1 MASGD
6 VHNRHIYDVPGRI
19 TELGLRCSNAV
30 MVEPKAVA
38 MALAG
43 QGKTRGTVALT
54 HIPVCTNQSVAL
66 IKPDADK
73 LDPHFLYQSLLIRYE
88 EMRSRSAG
96 GGRAGLTKAIIE
108 AVPVQL
114 PSPSEQRKIAR
125 ILTTLDNLTEKTEAL
140 ITKYQAIKRGM
151 MHDLFTR
158 GVDAYGHLRPTPAE
172 APDLYKHSALGW
184 IPREWECMSFGTYI
198 LSGPQNGLYK
208 PLSAYS
214 DDGFPIVR
222 IDGFYDGALC
232 DSNTFRRLKLTST
245 ELALYCIAE
254 DDILVNRVN
263 SIDFV
268 GKSAIVNHLAEPT
281 VYESNIMRLRVDGR
295 QLNPH
300 FAIRLLCLP
309 IAQKQLRRCAKS
321 AIAQASINQ
330 SDIRGC
336 LLPVPPVIEQGEI
349 IERCASIES
358 DIESERKLLTK
369 LHLQKVGLM
378 QDLLT
383 GKVRVTVDDSE
394 ESVQ

>member
-1 MASGD
+1 
-6 VHNRHIYDVPGRI
+6 
-19 TELGLRCSNAV
+19 
-30 MVEPKAVA
+30 
-38 MALAG
+38 
-43 QGKTRGTVALT
+43 
-54 HIPVCTNQSVAL
+54 
-66 IKPDADK
+66 
-73 LDPHFLYQSLLIRYE
+73 
-88 EMRSRSAG
+88 
-96 GGRAGLTKAIIE
+96 
-108 AVPVQL
+108 
-114 PSPSEQRKIAR
+114 
-125 ILTTLDNLTEKTEAL
+125 
-140 ITKYQAIKRGM
+140 
-151 MHDLFTR
+151 
-158 GVDAYGHLRPTPAE
+158 
-172 APDLYKHSALGW
+172 
-184 IPREWECMSFGTYI
+184 MSFGTYI

>member
-1 MASGD
+1 
-6 VHNRHIYDVPGRI
+6 
-19 TELGLRCSNAV
+19 

-54 HIPVCTNQSVAL
+54 HILVCTNQSVAL
-66 IKPDADK
+66 IKTDADK

-96 GGRAGLTKAIIE
+96 GGRAGLTKTIIE

-125 ILTTLDNLTEKTEAL
+125 ILTTLDNLVEKTEAL
-140 ITKYQAIKRGM
+140 IAKYQAIKQGM

-158 GVDAYGHLRPTPAE
+158 GIDAHGHLRPPQSE
-172 APDLYKHSALGW
+172 VPDLYKRSELGW
-184 IPREWECMSFGTYI
+184 IPREWECMSFGTFI
-198 LSGPQNGLYK
+198 LGGPQNGLYK
-208 PLSAYS
+208 PFSAYS

-222 IDGFYDGALC
+222 IDGFYNGALC
-232 DSNTFRRLKLTST
+232 DSNTFRRLNLTAA
-245 ELALYCIAE
+245 ELALYRIVKN
-254 DDILVNRVN
+254 DILVNRVN
-263 SIDFV
+263 SIEYV
-268 GKSAIVNHLAEPT
+268 GKSAIVDYLTEPT
-281 VYESNIMRLRVDGR
+281 VYESNIMRLRVDNR
-295 QLNPH
+295 QMIPH

-309 IAQKQLRRCAKS
+309 IVEKQLRLCAKS

-330 SDIRGC
+330 GDIRSC
-336 LLPVPPVIEQGEI
+336 FLPVPAVIEQGKI

-358 DIESERKLLTK
+358 EIESERKLLTK
-369 LHLQKVGLM
+369 LHLQKIGLM

-383 GKVRVTVDDSE
+383 GEVRVKVDELE
-394 ESVQ
+394 EVADA